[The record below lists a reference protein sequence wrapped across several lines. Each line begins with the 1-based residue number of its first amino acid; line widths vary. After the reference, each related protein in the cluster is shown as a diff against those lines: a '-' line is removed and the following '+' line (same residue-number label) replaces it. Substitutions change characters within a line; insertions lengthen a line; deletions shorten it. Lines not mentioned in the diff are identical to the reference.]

1 LTRLTQPGIIS
12 DGKVATELT
21 FPVIIHE
28 SKYGFDVSCPTLPGC
43 ASQGDTYEE
52 AIENIKVA
60 IKEYLEA
67 VDIVEKSKS
76 ADSEVV
82 LVEVA

>member
-1 LTRLTQPGIIS
+1 MTESAWLGIIVI
-12 DGKVATELT
+12 GKVATRLT
-21 FPVIIHE
+21 FPVIVHE
-28 SKYGFDVSCPTLPGC
+28 SEYGFDVSCPTLPGC
-43 ASQGDTYEE
+43 ASQGDTYEK